1 MTSDFRIRKTLK
13 APAPVTMAKWEHLR
27 AKSVKALRANWSVGA
42 IARAYEVP
50 PHVVRQWRDDA
61 GIAPHTGP
69 TRRTPA
75 VGEELT

>member
-1 MTSDFRIRKTLK
+1 MKPDNRVRTTKTP
-13 APAPVTMAKWEHLR
+13 APATMKKWDHLR
-27 AKSVKALRANWSVGA
+27 EKSVKALRADWSTGA

-69 TRRTPA
+69 TRRIPA